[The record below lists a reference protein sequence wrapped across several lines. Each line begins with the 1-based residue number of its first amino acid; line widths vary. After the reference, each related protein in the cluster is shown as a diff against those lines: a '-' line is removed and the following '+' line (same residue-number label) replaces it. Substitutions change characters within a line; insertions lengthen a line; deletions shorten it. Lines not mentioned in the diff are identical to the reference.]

1 MGVDITGV
9 GAVADLV
16 GNAINKIWPDKT
28 EQEKQQLAT
37 AVQVIN
43 GQLAINQAEAA
54 NPNLFVAGWRPGV
67 GWVCVV
73 ALGYQ
78 YVARPLM
85 MGFGVSDN
93 MPALDES
100 LWELLFGMLGLG
112 SLRTFEK
119 VKGVTK

>member
-16 GNAINKIWPDKT
+16 GNVINKIWPDKT
-28 EQEKQQLAT
+28 EQEKQQLAA

-73 ALGYQ
+73 ALG
-78 YVARPLM
+78 
-85 MGFGVSDN
+85 
-93 MPALDES
+93 
-100 LWELLFGMLGLG
+100 
-112 SLRTFEK
+112 
-119 VKGVTK
+119 